1 MIADNLSASYI
12 RPMPR
17 VFSGHFKDLGDGFH
31 VLRILPHL
39 EARAV
44 GPFVF
49 VDHFGPAA
57 IKTGDELMVRPH
69 PHIGL
74 STITYLYSGVIRH
87 RDSLGT
93 ELPIRPGEV
102 NWMTAGRGIVHSEH
116 SLLEADQNTI
126 EGIQTW
132 VALPVEH
139 EETEPA
145 FDHYGADVIP
155 VLAGAGYEIRL
166 IAGSLMGKTSPVKT
180 HSQLFYADVQTDS
193 ATTID
198 LQLPAGQEGALYV
211 SQGSFTV
218 DGLEAKVGS
227 MIVFDSASEVRLI
240 SPSAARGVLLG
251 GKKHAEARHLWWNF
265 VSSSKDRIEKAKAD
279 WKANT
284 MGIVPHE
291 TDRIPLPE
299 K

>member
-1 MIADNLSASYI
+1 
-12 RPMPR
+12 MPR
-17 VFSGHFKDLGDGFH
+17 LISGKLKDLGDGFH
-31 VLRILPHL
+31 VLRILPHID
-39 EARAV
+39 ARTV

-49 VDHFGPAA
+49 VDHFGPAP
-57 IKTGDELMVRPH
+57 IKTGDELTVRAH

-74 STITYLYSGVIRH
+74 STITYLYSGAIRH

-116 SLLEADQNTI
+116 SLIEDGHNQI

-139 EETEPA
+139 EEAEPA

-180 HSQLFYADVQTDS
+180 HSPLFYADVQATS
-193 ATTID
+193 AATID
-198 LQLPAGQEGALYV
+198 LQLPEGQEGALYV
-211 SQGSFTV
+211 SQGSFKV

-227 MIVFDSASEVRLI
+227 MIVFGAKAEIRLQ

-251 GKKHAEARHLWWNF
+251 GQKHAEARHLWWNF
-265 VSSSKDRIEKAKAD
+265 VSSSKERIEKAKAD
-279 WKANT
+279 WKANA
-284 MGIVPHE
+284 MGIVPGE

-299 K
+299 